1 MKIALAFYGLTRSVS
16 YTMPSIR
23 KNILNI
29 LIKSGIEYDIF
40 LHTYQ
45 LKQYQNQRT
54 NEMVSNINNEEYKLL
69 SPKYLQID
77 DQVQIKEKLKMAQFR
92 THPDPWNTNY
102 QSVDNFILAQF
113 SKTCVTNLIK
123 ESKNNYDYIIYLRP
137 DVEYIT
143 PFDISYFKKVT
154 DRTICIPDFHRYG
167 PQSFNDRFCIANPK
181 TYLQYGNI
189 FPYLLEISKKESLH
203 SETVLGNM
211 MIKYGFAFVYIPFHF
226 IRIRFNGIKEE
237 RDVKEFSKIDPRR
250 K

>member
-1 MKIALAFYGLTRSVS
+1 MKIALAFFGLTRSLS

-29 LIKSGIEYDIF
+29 FIKNGIEYDIF

-54 NEMVSNINNEEYKLL
+54 NEKVSNINNEEYKLL
-69 SPKYLQID
+69 SPKYVQID
-77 DQVQIKEKLKMAQFR
+77 DQIQIKEKLKMAQFR

-102 QSVDNFILAQF
+102 QSVDNFILAQY
-113 SKTCVTNLIK
+113 SKTYVTSLIK
-123 ESKNNYDYIIYLRP
+123 GSKNTYDYIIYLRP

-143 PFDISYFKKVT
+143 PFDLSYFKKVT
-154 DRTICIPDFHRYG
+154 DHTICIPDFHHYG
-167 PQSFNDRFCIANPK
+167 LHPFNDRFCIANPK
-181 TYLQYGNI
+181 TYIQYGNT
-189 FPYLLEISKKESLH
+189 FPYLLEISKKEPLH

-211 MIKYGFAFVYIPFHF
+211 LVNYGITFANIPFHF
-226 IRIRFNGIKEE
+226 IRVRFNGIKEN
-237 RDVKEFSKIDPRR
+237 RDVKEFSKIDLCR